1 MNGLRSWRD
10 NVAKL
15 SLQDAIAGA
24 DMALRIAKDS
34 GRAELEAKAVK
45 ALDGFLDAIL
55 EASGGK

>member
-1 MNGLRSWRD
+1 M
-10 NVAKL
+10 AKL